1 MLNRLDPPGGQLA
14 TVRYAEADFQVLSP
28 GNYVVC
34 AITGKPIP
42 LDELK
47 YWSWQRQE
55 AYVDAQSSLQAEREA
70 GNLA

>member
-28 GNYVVC
+28 GTYVVC
-34 AITGKPIP
+34 AITGNPIP
-42 LDELK
+42 IDELK

-55 AYVDAQSSLQAEREA
+55 AYVDAQSSVQAERNA

>member
-55 AYVDAQSSLQAEREA
+55 AYVDAQSSVQAEREA

>member
-1 MLNRLDPPGGQLA
+1 MLNRLDNSEGHLA
-14 TVRYAEADFQVLSP
+14 TVRYAEADFHVLAP
-28 GNYVVC
+28 GTHVVC

-55 AYVDAQSSLQAEREA
+55 AYVDAHASLKAEQLA
-70 GNLA
+70 GQLD

>member
-1 MLNRLDPPGGQLA
+1 MLNRLDQPGGQLA
-14 TVRYAEADFQVLSP
+14 KVRYAEADFQVLAP

-34 AITGKPIP
+34 AVTGKPIP

-55 AYVDAQSSLQAEREA
+55 AYIDAHSSVQAERQA